1 MSEPTKYL
9 YFTIENMSFRI
20 DANDDATAQTVFFL
34 QEDSSLVRLLNK
46 WEVQEGESN
55 TRPVRIG
62 VLNYNPV
69 KD

>member
-9 YFTIENMSFRI
+9 YFTLEHMNFRI
-20 DANDDATAQTVFFL
+20 AVDDDAAAQAVFFL
-34 QEDSSLVRLLNK
+34 QESTTLERLLK
-46 WEVQEGESN
+46 TWEIGSDGET